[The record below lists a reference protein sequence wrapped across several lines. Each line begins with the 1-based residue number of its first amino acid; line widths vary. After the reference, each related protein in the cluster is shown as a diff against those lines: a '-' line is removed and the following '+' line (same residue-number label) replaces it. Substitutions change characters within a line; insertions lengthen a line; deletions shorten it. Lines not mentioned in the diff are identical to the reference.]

1 MTVLGMADA
10 ADRGGVVVRQPWWR
24 DTRTARGR
32 FCCNVPAAV
41 SVVVVVFFV
50 VGAVFGPVFVADPY
64 EVSGDFRQGPTAAH
78 WFGTDQVGRDVL
90 ARVVYG
96 ARTSLTVGVV
106 SMISVTL
113 LGVALGLLAGW
124 RGGLLD
130 SVIMRIVDVLLA
142 FPFVMLAIIIVAV
155 IGTGL
160 KSILIVALVV
170 GFGGVARLLRGE
182 VLRVRSLDYIEAAR
196 ASGARDA
203 RIAIRHV
210 LPNSI
215 QPIAVTA
222 AGSVA
227 DFIVAEAALSFLGR
241 GIQEPQASWGLM
253 IARSRSF
260 FDEAPHL
267 LFAPGI
273 ALVVLSLALVFIGDG
288 VRDALD
294 PRVEQRFF

>member
-1 MTVLGMADA
+1 MNTYDLVGDN
-10 ADRGGVVVRQPWWR
+10 VTSKQWWN
-24 DTRTARGR
+24 DKRTSLGR
-32 FCCNVPAAV
+32 FCSNGPAAA
-41 SVVVVVFFV
+41 SVVILMGFLL
-50 VGAVFGPVFVADPY
+50 GAIFGPLVVADPY
-64 EVSGDFRQGPTAAH
+64 KVSANFRQGPTAAH
-78 WFGTDQVGRDVL
+78 WFGTDQIGRDVL
-90 ARVVYG
+90 ARVVHG

-106 SMISVTL
+106 GMVSVTVF
-113 LGVALGLLAGW
+113 GVALGLLAGW
-124 RGGLLD
+124 RGGFID
-130 SVIMRIVDVLLA
+130 SVIMRVVDVLLA

-160 KSILIVALVV
+160 KAILVVTLVV
-170 GFGGVARLLRGE
+170 GFGGVARILRGE

-196 ASGARDA
+196 ASGARGS
-203 RIAIRHV
+203 RIALRHV

-222 AGSVA
+222 AGLVA

-294 PRVEQRFF
+294 PRTEQRFF

>member
-1 MTVLGMADA
+1 MNTYDVV
-10 ADRGGVVVRQPWWR
+10 GGNLPSKQWWN
-24 DTRTARGR
+24 DKRTSLGR
-32 FCCNVPAAV
+32 FCSNGPAAA
-41 SVVVVVFFV
+41 SVVVL
-50 VGAVFGPVFVADPY
+50 VGFLLGAIFGPFVVADPY
-64 EVSGDFRQGPTAAH
+64 KVSANFREGPTVAH
-78 WFGTDQVGRDVL
+78 WFGTDQIGRDVL

-106 SMISVTL
+106 GMASVTL
-113 LGVALGLLAGW
+113 FGVALGLLAGW
-124 RGGLLD
+124 RGGFID
-130 SVIMRIVDVLLA
+130 SVIMRVVDVLLA

-160 KSILIVALVV
+160 KAILVVTLVV
-170 GFGGVARLLRGE
+170 GFGGVARILRGE

-196 ASGARDA
+196 ASGARGS
-203 RIAIRHV
+203 RIALRHV

-222 AGSVA
+222 AGLVA

-294 PRVEQRFF
+294 PRTEQRFF